1 MDQILLAGPGKNAL
15 GTDLMKRLDA
25 ALDALGPKPFL
36 LRGDGDAF
44 SAGLDLKEVASLDE
58 PAMGAFLHRLDALL
72 ARLYTHPAP
81 TVALVNGHAIAGGC
95 ILALACDHRVCTDN
109 PRARLGLNE
118 VALGLRFPPRI
129 FRMVTQRVPQEHH
142 TTVLLGAALHPPAEA
157 LRLGLVDEVS
167 PEPEARAR
175 AVLAAL
181 AAHPAEGY
189 AHTKSD
195 LRAAVSTVSPEDL
208 SRFQRETVPRWVAP
222 ELKARIL
229 AVLKR

>member
-1 MDQILLAGPGKNAL
+1 MDEIVIAGPGKNAL

-25 ALDALGPKPFL
+25 ALDAVGARPCL
-36 LRGDGDAF
+36 LRGEGDAF
-44 SAGLDLKEVASLDE
+44 SAGLDLKEVAGLDE
-58 PAMGAFLHRLDALL
+58 PAMGAFLHRLDTLL
-72 ARLYTHPAP
+72 ARLYLHPAP

-129 FRMVTQRVPQEHH
+129 FRLVTQRVPPEHH
-142 TTVLLGAALHPPAEA
+142 TAVLLGAGLHPPAEA

-175 AVLAAL
+175 ALLAAL
-181 AAHPAEGY
+181 AAHPVEAYG
-189 AHTKSD
+189 ATKRD
-195 LRAAVSTVSPEDL
+195 LRASVGAVSPEDEAT
-208 SRFQRETVPRWVAP
+208 FKREVVPRWTAP
-222 ELKARIL
+222 ALKARLL